1 MNTKEC
7 FIIFIFLL
15 SISSVFSQQDAAMV
29 TQASAT
35 VVEPITVTK
44 SVALN
49 FESVAIIIAGSVELT
64 PLNSKSKP
72 ADIVLP
78 VSGTFTAAS
87 FIFPGETAYTY
98 KITVP
103 KTPMEVTRGNDKMIV
118 RSFDSDPILNPDSEL
133 LAGVFVS
140 VSPMNVTV
148 NYN

>member
-1 MNTKEC
+1 MSKVLFLTL
-7 FIIFIFLL
+7 IFAW
-15 SISSVFSQQDAAMV
+15 SISSVFSQTGKAATPV
-29 TQASAT
+29 SAT
-35 VVEPITVTK
+35 VVEPITITK

-49 FESVAIIIAGSVELT
+49 FESVAIIMAGSVELI
-64 PLNSKSKP
+64 PLDARAASVG
-72 ADIVLP
+72 ITLP
-78 VSGTFTAAS
+78 VTSGTFTAAS
-87 FIFPGETAYTY
+87 FVVAGTTAYTY

-103 KTPMEVTRGNDKMIV
+103 STPMEVTKGTERLVV